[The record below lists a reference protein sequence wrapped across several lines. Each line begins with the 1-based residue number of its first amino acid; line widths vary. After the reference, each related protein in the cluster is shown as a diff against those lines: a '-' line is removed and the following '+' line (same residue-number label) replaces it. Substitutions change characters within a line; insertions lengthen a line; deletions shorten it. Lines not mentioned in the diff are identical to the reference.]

1 MAISNRSP
9 VFCLVIALFLAMIWP
24 LIAFSADIRPD
35 HPRLLIRAD
44 GGGDPHTV
52 TFEMLKKKADDPRFE
67 QFRKRLRRSKV
78 NYAMRA
84 IVYDDAAAADTAIA
98 MLITP
103 NMWSGTTWDGIRV
116 MWKAF
121 VFDWLYNHPNFDD
134 WEKAMAVEQLIADS
148 ERLYDTLQDGIHLFH
163 TRMYAWTT
171 GLAAAGYA
179 LTGHYEDAGK
189 FINWANDYYKNDLL
203 PARRLLGGSVHNGFG
218 YGRHYIM
225 WLVGHYLS
233 IVYTATGEDL
243 WSEIRRNQDDWTAR
257 EAQFI
262 IYGRQPDGL
271 MAKFGDCYRRTSER
285 FSFRVISERNWFYHE
300 PVFQGHLK
308 SLLEEQPVSVFE
320 IGNDYIAY
328 LYYEPDRPSASVNVL
343 PPKTMFG
350 PHGTGMVIWRSGWDP
365 GDLWIFF
372 KCGDYFG
379 NHGHYD
385 QGHLDIFLGTPLL
398 AEAGAYAGGYNSD
411 FRLKFYR
418 TSYSHNT
425 LLVLDPENPD
435 DEGGQR
441 VYVNQSH
448 KKMESYLADKDAE
461 CGNILIHE
469 PGERVNYLL
478 ADLTGAYPGTR
489 VERLTRELALV
500 DDRYLVVRDKVILT
514 NSRYLPK
521 VLWHCMTEPVLEEK
535 GFTLRRGGGKISL
548 QVLSPQDASIEW
560 VRGFRVGTRTF
571 DIEIDTTYND
581 PGVGRVEIVGKT
593 GRREQTFLQVL
604 DIAPE
609 TSPKG
614 LFSTVQTS
622 EGTMIRLPGD
632 RVLLLK
638 EAGAVL
644 K

>member
-1 MAISNRSP
+1 MTLSYRSP
-9 VFCLVIALFLAMIWP
+9 VFSLAIALFLAMIWP
-24 LIAFSADIRPD
+24 WIAFSADVRPD
-35 HPRLLIRAD
+35 HPRLLIRAE

-52 TFEMLKKKADDPRFE
+52 TIGMLKRKADDPRFE

-84 IVYDDAAAADTAIA
+84 VVYDDTAAADTAIA

-121 VFDWLYNHPNFDD
+121 VFDWLYNHPNFDE
-134 WEKAMAVEQLIADS
+134 WEKAMAVEQLVADG

-179 LTGHYEDAGK
+179 LEGHYEDAGK
-189 FINWANDYYKNDLL
+189 FITWANDYYKNDLL

-243 WSEIRRNQDDWTAR
+243 WSEIRRNQGDWTAR

-300 PVFQGHLK
+300 PVFQGYLK
-308 SLLEEQPVSVFE
+308 LLLEEQPVSVFE

-328 LYYEPDRPSASVNVL
+328 LYYEPDRPGASVNV
-343 PPKTMFG
+343 
-350 PHGTGMVIWRSGWDP
+350 
-365 GDLWIFF
+365 
-372 KCGDYFG
+372 
-379 NHGHYD
+379 
-385 QGHLDIFLGTPLL
+385 
-398 AEAGAYAGGYNSD
+398 
-411 FRLKFYR
+411 
-418 TSYSHNT
+418 
-425 LLVLDPENPD
+425 ENPD

-441 VYVNQSH
+441 VYENQTH
-448 KKMESYLADKDAE
+448 KRMESYLADKDAE

-500 DDRYLVVRDKVILT
+500 DDRYLVVRDRVILT

-521 VLWHCMTEPVLEEK
+521 VLWHCMVEPVLEEK
-535 GFTLRRGGGKISL
+535 GFTLRRNGGKASL

-560 VRGFRVGTRTF
+560 VRGFRVGTRAF
-571 DIEIDTTYND
+571 EVEIDTTYND

-593 GRREQTFLQVL
+593 GQAEQTFLQVL

-609 TSPKG
+609 TSSKG
-614 LFSTVQTS
+614 LFSTVGTS

-632 RVLLLK
+632 RTLLLK